1 MVADNHPMAQ
11 CVKYWQLTDL
21 PLAVRGLSNIQTWQE
36 NVQVYVQSAK
46 LKKDE
51 LQCAAK
57 VLWREGTMVL
67 MVR

>member
-1 MVADNHPMAQ
+1 MHLNGGRKITQWHN
-11 CVKYWQLTDL
+11 VKYWQLTDL
-21 PLAVRGLSNIQTWQE
+21 PLAVGGLSNIQTWQE

-57 VLWREGTMVL
+57 VLWCSW
-67 MVR
+67 